1 MQHKSLRIKVKITK
15 KKIHNFNTQY
25 IITREFH
32 NVLLQESAHL

>member
-1 MQHKSLRIKVKITK
+1 MQHKSLRIKVKIK